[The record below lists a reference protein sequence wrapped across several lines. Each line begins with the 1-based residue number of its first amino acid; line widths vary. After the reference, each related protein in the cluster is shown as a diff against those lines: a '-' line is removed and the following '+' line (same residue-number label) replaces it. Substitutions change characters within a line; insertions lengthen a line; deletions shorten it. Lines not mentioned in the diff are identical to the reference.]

1 MMNKGILTQTIAAFK
16 LELEKN
22 GQKYLAVDPGNNSDE
37 YFHFHFVGKHQ
48 QQDVI
53 FDCILSTLRLEH
65 ESLLYELAEEKAME
79 RFPNYSPTADGKL
92 ANELEEEVGL
102 YMAEVILEYQEG
114 GDIKVQEFLEVDD
127 SAEFGIGLD
136 VGLQVETITPIVIER
151 FINRFNEGSLQ
162 LDETLYTF
170 QSSEDEEE

>member
-1 MMNKGILTQTIAAFK
+1 
-16 LELEKN
+16 
-22 GQKYLAVDPGNNSDE
+22 
-37 YFHFHFVGKHQ
+37 
-48 QQDVI
+48 
-53 FDCILSTLRLEH
+53 
-65 ESLLYELAEEKAME
+65 
-79 RFPNYSPTADGKL
+79 
-92 ANELEEEVGL
+92 VGL